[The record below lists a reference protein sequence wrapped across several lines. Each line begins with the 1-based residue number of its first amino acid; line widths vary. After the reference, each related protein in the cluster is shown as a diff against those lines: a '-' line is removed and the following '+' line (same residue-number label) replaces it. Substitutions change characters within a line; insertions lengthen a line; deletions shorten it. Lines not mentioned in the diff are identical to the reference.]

1 MSIENPLYECKI
13 IVPAPNAGE
22 LYPYQNTIHK
32 ELRGKLIDAWG
43 GVTGTLANLGA
54 WRSPTTG
61 LVVEE
66 PVYIYTIA
74 TPATKEDTAKLIE
87 IAAWVGFELNQEE
100 VYVATWSGRVEFVK
114 PLDWSK

>member
-32 ELRGKLIDAWG
+32 ELRGKLVDAWG
-43 GVTGTLANLGA
+43 GVTVSLTNLGA
-54 WRSPTTG
+54 WRSPATG
-61 LVVEE
+61 LIVEE
-66 PVYIYTIA
+66 PVYVYTVA
-74 TPATKEDTAKLIE
+74 TPAAMEDTAKLIE

-100 VYVATWSGRVEFVK
+100 VYVATWSGRIEFVK
-114 PLDWSK
+114 PAEWSK